1 MEQFKGSRWLVGA
14 TPKSTCPP
22 DMKQALTVTPESQRM
37 HFELIVHTFV
47 EGGRKLRPSA
57 RSRTRAA
64 PEVFDRH
71 ADYACIFATILTA
84 ARQLSTW
91 TAEKEEQLY
100 KLFLQKKLGCFER
113 VSM

>member
-1 MEQFKGSRWLVGA
+1 M
-14 TPKSTCPP
+14 
-22 DMKQALTVTPESQRM
+22 
-37 HFELIVHTFV
+37 HTFV

>member
-1 MEQFKGSRWLVGA
+1 MNHHKWREAFSVEQFKGSRWLVGA
-14 TPKSTCPP
+14 TTCPP

-71 ADYACIFATILTA
+71 ADYACIFATI
-84 ARQLSTW
+84 
-91 TAEKEEQLY
+91 
-100 KLFLQKKLGCFER
+100 
-113 VSM
+113 